1 MSKLIYTLLF
11 VILCPLPLYAM
22 TIGELLHETVGYGK
36 PGFAITL
43 IVGFAIAAF
52 IGEQICKIIGKQN
65 FGMILVIA
73 ATFAATW
80 EMVRAGLKIVGNLLV
95 YFPK

>member
-1 MSKLIYTLLF
+1 MSKLLYTLLL
-11 VILCPLPLYAM
+11 VILAPMPCYAV
-22 TIGELLHETVGYGK
+22 TIPELMYETVGYGK

-52 IGEQICKIIGKQN
+52 LGEQICKIIGKQN
-65 FGMILVIA
+65 FGAILVIS
-73 ATFAATW
+73 ATFAATYQ
-80 EMVRAGLKIVGNLLV
+80 MVKSGVKIIGELLV